1 VPALKVWFAA
11 DQFAIQMKKEW
22 VLTQDAFDTLLDWL
36 DPDREQ
42 AGMKYETIRTRLI
55 RIFICRGCLEAEL
68 LADETINRVTSKVEE
83 ISKSYVGDPALYFY
97 AVAQK
102 VHLEH
107 LRKAHSQQSA
117 ISVETAD
124 NLLSTAPV
132 SLVEDFE
139 PEYRCLE
146 RCLELLSKEN
156 RYLLER
162 YYQQEKQAKIDHRK
176 LLATELG
183 IAVNAL
189 RIRAHRIR
197 LVLRQCVLTCLEQE
211 PAH

>member
-1 VPALKVWFAA
+1 MVAS

-22 VLTQDAFDTLLDWL
+22 VLTQDAFDTLLNWL

-42 AGMKYETIRTRLI
+42 AGTKYETIRTRLI
-55 RIFICRGCLEAEL
+55 KIFICRGCLEADL

-107 LRKAHSQQSA
+107 LRKTRIQQSA

-146 RCLELLSKEN
+146 RCLELLPKEN